1 VLVTNLYQHE
11 AYPVNLLHIDSSIL
25 GGQSV
30 SRQVSAAAVA
40 ALVAENPGAKV
51 TYRDLD
57 AQPAPHQSGA
67 LMAAR
72 GLDPA
77 DRNPEQVRDLAD
89 ADALLDDFLAAD
101 VVVIG
106 VPMYNFGIPS
116 TLKSWIDH
124 LSVAGKT
131 FSYSEAGP
139 KGLAGGKRIVL
150 ASSRGGFYG
159 ADTPTAFLQH
169 QESYLRGVFGF
180 FGIPD
185 VEVVSAEGVNYGP
198 DHKQKALESAVAH
211 AGSLGKLLQAA

>member
-1 VLVTNLYQHE
+1 MNV
-11 AYPVNLLHIDSSIL
+11 LHIDSSIL
-25 GGQSV
+25 GDHSV
-30 SRQVSAAAVA
+30 SRKVSAAAVA
-40 ALVAENPGAKV
+40 AIVAANPGAKV

-57 AQPAPHQSGA
+57 ARPAPHQSGA

-77 DRNPEQVRDLAD
+77 QRNPDQAREIAEAD
-89 ADALLDDFLAAD
+89 AVLDEFLAAD

-124 LSVAGKT
+124 LAVAGKT
-131 FSYSEAGP
+131 FSYSEAGVQ
-139 KGLAGGKRIVL
+139 GLAGGKRVVL

-159 ADTPTAFLQH
+159 SDSPAASLQH
-169 QESYLRGVFGF
+169 QESYLRGFFGF
-180 FGIPD
+180 IGIAQ

-198 DHKQKALESAVAH
+198 DHKQKALDGAVAE
-211 AGSLGKLLQAA
+211 AANLGRTLQAA

>member
-1 VLVTNLYQHE
+1 M
-11 AYPVNLLHIDSSIL
+11 NLLHIDSSIL
-25 GGQSV
+25 GDHSV
-30 SRQVSAAAVA
+30 SRQVSAAAVTAIVA
-40 ALVAENPGAKV
+40 ANPGAKV

-57 AQPAPHQSGA
+57 TAPAPHQSGA

-77 DRNPEQVRDLAD
+77 ARSADQARDVAHAD
-89 ADALLDDFLAAD
+89 AVLDEFLAAD

-124 LSVAGKT
+124 LAVAGKT
-131 FSYSEAGP
+131 FRYSEAGVT
-139 KGLAGGKRIVL
+139 GLAGGKRVIL

-159 ADTPTAFLQH
+159 PDTPVASLQH
-169 QESYLRGVFGF
+169 QESYLRGFFGF
-180 FGIPD
+180 IGIPD

-198 DHKQKALESAVAH
+198 DHKQKALDGAVA
-211 AGSLGKLLQAA
+211 QAAVLGRVLQPA

>member
-1 VLVTNLYQHE
+1 M
-11 AYPVNLLHIDSSIL
+11 NLLHIDSSIL
-25 GGQSV
+25 RDQSV

-40 ALVAENPGAKV
+40 ALVAANPDAKV

-77 DRNPEQVRDLAD
+77 ARSADQARDIAD
-89 ADALLDDFLAAD
+89 ADALLDNFLAAD

-124 LSVAGKT
+124 LAVAGKT

-139 KGLAGGKRIVL
+139 KGLAGGKRIIL
-150 ASSRGGFYG
+150 ASARGGFYG
-159 ADTPTAFLQH
+159 PDTPAAALQH
-169 QESYLRGVFGF
+169 QESYLRGIFGF
-180 FGIPD
+180 MGIPEI
-185 VEVVSAEGVNYGP
+185 EVVSAEGVNYGP
-198 DHKQKALESAVAH
+198 DHKQKALDGAFSH
-211 AGSLGKLLQAA
+211 ASNLGKLLQAA